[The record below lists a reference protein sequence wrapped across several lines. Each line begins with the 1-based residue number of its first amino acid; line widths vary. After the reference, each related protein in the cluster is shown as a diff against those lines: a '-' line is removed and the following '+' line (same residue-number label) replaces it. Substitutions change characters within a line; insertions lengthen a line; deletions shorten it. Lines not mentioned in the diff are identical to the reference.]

1 MPTSTKHEAPL
12 RPPFAG
18 ALAGELF
25 DSARQAAGAAAET
38 YLDGL
43 DAVTRA
49 QRRLVAGTPLAPV
62 TEVFGAQVALTR
74 HVLQTFAAGERRTAA
89 TAARAAEATERP
101 AARAAEAAERSAAR
115 TAETAERPA
124 ARAARAATPKPA
136 ARRTPRT
143 PAANRAST
151 KPEATKRAAAQRPA
165 RKPTARR
172 TPAERLAPARTPGER
187 PAAARTPG
195 ERPAAA
201 RTPAE
206 RPAAA
211 PAPPIPGYE
220 SLTAEQLLARL
231 PEVPQRTLAAIRDY
245 ERAHGARQ
253 AVLERVGALT
263 EPEPVAGYDDLS
275 VEDIQPRLAD
285 GDAALATRVRDYE
298 RRHKQRAGVIEAA
311 ERRIAA
317 A

>member
-1 MPTSTKHEAPL
+1 MPTSTKHEAFP

-25 DSARQAAGAAAET
+25 DSARQAAGAATET
-38 YLDGL
+38 YLDSL

-62 TEVFGAQVALTR
+62 SEVLGAQVALTR
-74 HVLQTFAAGERRTAA
+74 HVLRGFVAAERRTEEAAARTAA
-89 TAARAAEATERP
+89 TAARTGEA
-101 AARAAEAAERSAAR
+101 
-115 TAETAERPA
+115 AERPA
-124 ARAARAATPKPA
+124 ARAPRPARTVAPKPA
-136 ARRTPRT
+136 ARRTAPR
-143 PAANRAST
+143 PAAKRTSA
-151 KPEATKRAAAQRPA
+151 KPELGARPAAAQRPA
-165 RKPTARR
+165 RKPAARR
-172 TPAERLAPARTPGER
+172 SAAERPAPARTP
-187 PAAARTPG
+187 A

-206 RPAAA
+206 RPAPARTPAQRPAAA

-220 SLTAEQLLARL
+220 GLSPEQLIARL
-231 PEVPQRTLAAIRDY
+231 PEVSQRTLAQVRDY
-245 ERAHGARQ
+245 ERAHGNRQ
-253 AVLERVGALT
+253 SVLERVGALT
-263 EPEPVAGYDDLS
+263 EREPVTGYDDLS

>member
-1 MPTSTKHEAPL
+1 MPTSTKHEAFP

-62 TEVFGAQVALTR
+62 SEVLGAQVALTR
-74 HVLQTFAAGERRTAA
+74 HVLRGFVAAERRTEEAAARTAA
-89 TAARAAEATERP
+89 TAARTGEA
-101 AARAAEAAERSAAR
+101 
-115 TAETAERPA
+115 AERPA
-124 ARAARAATPKPA
+124 ARAPRPARTVAPKPA
-136 ARRTPRT
+136 ARRTAPR
-143 PAANRAST
+143 PAAKRTSA
-151 KPEATKRAAAQRPA
+151 KPELGARPAAAQRPA
-165 RKPTARR
+165 RKPAARR
-172 TPAERLAPARTPGER
+172 SAAERPAPARTP
-187 PAAARTPG
+187 A

-206 RPAAA
+206 RPAPARTPAQRPAVA

-220 SLTAEQLLARL
+220 GLSPEQLIARL
-231 PEVPQRTLAAIRDY
+231 PEVSQRTLAQVRDY
-245 ERAHGARQ
+245 ERAHGNRQ
-253 AVLERVGALT
+253 SVLERVGALT
-263 EPEPVAGYDDLS
+263 EREPVTGYDDLS